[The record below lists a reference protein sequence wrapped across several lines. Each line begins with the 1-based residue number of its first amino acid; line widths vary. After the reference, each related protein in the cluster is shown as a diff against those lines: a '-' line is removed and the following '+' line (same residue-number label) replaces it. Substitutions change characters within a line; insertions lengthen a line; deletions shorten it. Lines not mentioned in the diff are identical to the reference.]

1 MLFKKANG
9 QVSEVDA
16 WKASVV
22 ILGPSDGAES
32 ILSQF
37 TSAEISSMMQWAQ
50 TQQSANGSI
59 NLVNWP
65 GWKDA
70 CGRLH
75 LDAGRAREV
84 AAALLAR
91 LAASSTL

>member
-9 QVSEVDA
+9 QVSDVDIS
-16 WKASVV
+16 KASLA
-22 ILGPSDGAES
+22 ILGPSAGGES

-37 TSAEISSMMQWAQ
+37 TSGEIRSMMQWARAQ
-50 TQQSANGSI
+50 RSASRAI

-65 GWKDA
+65 GWQEA
-70 CGRLH
+70 CDRLH

-84 AAALLAR
+84 ATALLAR
-91 LAASSTL
+91 LGASSTL

>member
-9 QVSEVDA
+9 QVSDVDVS
-16 WKASVV
+16 KASLV
-22 ILGPSDGAES
+22 ILGPSAGAES

-37 TSAEISSMMQWAQ
+37 TSGEISSMMQWARAQ
-50 TQQSANGSI
+50 GSASGSI
-59 NLVNWP
+59 NLANWP
-65 GWKDA
+65 GWQEA
-70 CGRLH
+70 CERLH

-91 LAASSTL
+91 LGASSTL

>member
-9 QVSEVDA
+9 QVSEVDVS
-16 WKASVV
+16 KASLV
-22 ILGPSDGAES
+22 ILGPSAGAGS

-37 TSAEISSMMQWAQ
+37 SSAEISSMMQWARM
-50 TQQSANGSI
+50 QQPADGSI

-65 GWKDA
+65 GWKET

-91 LAASSTL
+91 LGTSSTL

>member
-9 QVSEVDA
+9 QVSDVDVS
-16 WKASVV
+16 KASVM
-22 ILGPSDGAES
+22 ILGPSVGAES

-37 TSAEISSMMQWAQ
+37 TSGEINGMLQWAR
-50 TQQSANGSI
+50 THRSANGAI

-65 GWKDA
+65 GWQDA
-70 CGRLH
+70 CERLH

-91 LAASSTL
+91 LGTSTL

>member
-9 QVSEVDA
+9 QVSDVDVS
-16 WKASVV
+16 KASLV
-22 ILGPSDGAES
+22 ILGTSAGVES
-32 ILSQF
+32 ILAQF
-37 TSAEISSMMQWAQ
+37 TNGEISSMMQWAR
-50 TQQSANGSI
+50 TQRSANGSI

-65 GWKDA
+65 GWQEA

-91 LAASSTL
+91 LGA